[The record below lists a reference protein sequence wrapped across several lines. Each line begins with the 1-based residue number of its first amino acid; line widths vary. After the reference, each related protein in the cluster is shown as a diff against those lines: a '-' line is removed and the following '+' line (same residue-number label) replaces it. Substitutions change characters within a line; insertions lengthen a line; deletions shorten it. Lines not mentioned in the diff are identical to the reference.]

1 MKSALKPSAPVL
13 CVRDL
18 CARFGDFALENISL
32 EVWANERVGIVGKSG
47 SGKSLLAK
55 LLMGLV
61 AGSDIRGSITL
72 QGIEAN
78 LAACPISSPLWR
90 TIRAKG
96 IAYIPQSPKL
106 ALNPL
111 HSIAKQ
117 LGEMCA
123 LHLPHTPKSHYNAII
138 DDALESVGLES
149 SLKHRLPHT
158 LSGGQAQRVCI
169 AMMILA
175 RPKILLCDEPT
186 TALDAHIQ
194 SQILE
199 LLASFTEMA
208 IVLISHDLGLMG
220 RFAERGYVMEG
231 GQICGHF
238 GRDSSSAILESKSP
252 TANLKILEEDKQ
264 AECEKSAENKKVDSS
279 KQAHFLSL
287 RALAQDKARQSTQT
301 KTQSLESTF
310 LNNAKKSQKLQKV
323 DSSNDYFAAA
333 KIMDSKETSA
343 QPKRYP
349 LFCHAAATTAAR
361 NDDKNTDTQKVDSRD
376 NAQNVEN
383 SAQDS
388 RIFTQNAP
396 ILTTPQDKT
405 AQSVFDSRAA
415 GGEIFLKKHRHSLS
429 GIPCFDTNAKTQK
442 VDSRD
447 NAQNVENSAQD
458 SRIFTQNAPISTT
471 PQAEG
476 FCDDFGG
483 FQGAGE
489 GILLGVNEQARAVE
503 STKSAQ
509 KANADT
515 QKVCLRLQDFG
526 AYHTTKGFFTK
537 QKIPAVQ
544 GINLALKMGD
554 SVGII
559 GASGSG
565 KSSLALGILGLEGQL
580 GELCLYPTESKD
592 PLIYTDKRRDR
603 AFISMVQIVFQDP
616 LAALNPRMCV
626 LEIVQEALQSQNA
639 KKSSPLQAMQILEQ
653 VGLSRAFAY
662 RYSAT
667 LSGGEAQ
674 RVCIARALASGARI
688 LLLDEPTSA
697 LDKSTQ
703 KDIITLL
710 LDLQQRLNLS
720 YLVISHDLSVIEAM
734 CDCVLVL
741 ESGQVIEQ
749 GELAQVFSA
758 PSHPYTQALLRARI

>member
-220 RFAERGYVMEG
+220 RFAERGYVMERG
-231 GQICGHF
+231 KICGHF
-238 GRDSSSAILESKSP
+238 GRDSSSAILESKSDLGDCALNSHSADFGDFMVTADSCSAIKSPKNSKSP

-279 KQAHFLSL
+279 KQAYFLSL
-287 RALAQDKARQSTQT
+287 RALRSKAWQSTQT

-310 LNNAKKSQKLQKV
+310 SHNAKKSQKV

-343 QPKRYP
+343 NAERYP

-396 ILTTPQDKT
+396 ILTTPQ
-405 AQSVFDSRAA
+405 
-415 GGEIFLKKHRHSLS
+415 
-429 GIPCFDTNAKTQK
+429 
-442 VDSRD
+442 
-447 NAQNVENSAQD
+447 
-458 SRIFTQNAPISTT
+458 
-471 PQAEG
+471 AEG
-476 FCDDFGG
+476 FCDDFLKKLRFGG
-483 FQGAGE
+483 FQGGGE
-489 GILLGVNEQARAVE
+489 GILLGVNEQAPAAE
-503 STKSAQ
+503 SPKSAQ

-515 QKVCLRLQDFG
+515 QKVCLRLHNFG

-580 GELCLYPTESKD
+580 GELCLYPIESKD

-703 KDIITLL
+703 QDIITLL

>member
-220 RFAERGYVMEG
+220 RFAGRGYVMERG
-231 GQICGHF
+231 KICGHF
-238 GRDSSSAILESKSP
+238 GRDLALLKKHRLTPTASLVLRDKAGSLRLAASIDTQVLSPCSPLHNPAFSSQNKRSAVSLEILESTFGNCGQNIQKA
-252 TANLKILEEDKQ
+252 ANVSK
-264 AECEKSAENKKVDSS
+264 ADSS
-279 KQAHFLSL
+279 KQAYFLSL

-310 LNNAKKSQKLQKV
+310 SHNAKKSQKL
-323 DSSNDYFAAA
+323 
-333 KIMDSKETSA
+333 
-343 QPKRYP
+343 
-349 LFCHAAATTAAR
+349 
-361 NDDKNTDTQKVDSRD
+361 QKVDSRD

-405 AQSVFDSRAA
+405 AQSVFDSHAA
-415 GGEIFLKKHRHSLS
+415 GGRIFLKKHRHSLS

-442 VDSRD
+442 VDSRILELESGFFKSRKEIRLERLSTQRD
-447 NAQNVENSAQD
+447 DEIRD
-458 SRIFTQNAPISTT
+458 SSPKA
-471 PQAEG
+471 
-476 FCDDFGG
+476 
-483 FQGAGE
+483 
-489 GILLGVNEQARAVE
+489 E
-503 STKSAQ
+503 STSK
-509 KANADT
+509 KPTPKT
-515 QKVCLRLQDFG
+515 QKVCLRLQNFG

-703 KDIITLL
+703 QDIITLL

>member
-1 MKSALKPSAPVL
+1 M
-13 CVRDL
+13 
-18 CARFGDFALENISL
+18 AR
-32 EVWANERVGIVGKSG
+32 K
-47 SGKSLLAK
+47 
-55 LLMGLV
+55 
-61 AGSDIRGSITL
+61 
-72 QGIEAN
+72 
-78 LAACPISSPLWR
+78 
-90 TIRAKG
+90 
-96 IAYIPQSPKL
+96 
-106 ALNPL
+106 
-111 HSIAKQ
+111 
-117 LGEMCA
+117 
-123 LHLPHTPKSHYNAII
+123 
-138 DDALESVGLES
+138 
-149 SLKHRLPHT
+149 
-158 LSGGQAQRVCI
+158 
-169 AMMILA
+169 
-175 RPKILLCDEPT
+175 
-186 TALDAHIQ
+186 
-194 SQILE
+194 
-199 LLASFTEMA
+199 
-208 IVLISHDLGLMG
+208 
-220 RFAERGYVMEG
+220 
-231 GQICGHF
+231 
-238 GRDSSSAILESKSP
+238 
-252 TANLKILEEDKQ
+252 
-264 AECEKSAENKKVDSS
+264 
-279 KQAHFLSL
+279 
-287 RALAQDKARQSTQT
+287 
-301 KTQSLESTF
+301 
-310 LNNAKKSQKLQKV
+310 
-323 DSSNDYFAAA
+323 
-333 KIMDSKETSA
+333 DSK
-343 QPKRYP
+343 
-349 LFCHAAATTAAR
+349 
-361 NDDKNTDTQKVDSRD
+361 QKVDSRD
-376 NAQNVEN
+376 NAQ
-383 SAQDS
+383 
-388 RIFTQNAP
+388 
-396 ILTTPQDKT
+396 
-405 AQSVFDSRAA
+405 
-415 GGEIFLKKHRHSLS
+415 SL
-429 GIPCFDTNAKTQK
+429 NK
-442 VDSRD
+442 
-447 NAQNVENSAQD
+447 
-458 SRIFTQNAPISTT
+458 

-483 FQGAGE
+483 FQGGGE
-489 GILLGVNEQARAVE
+489 GILLGVNEQAPAAESPKTSEAVQGEAEAGFFRKAE
-503 STKSAQ
+503 STSK
-509 KANADT
+509 KPTPKT
-515 QKVCLRLQDFG
+515 QKVCLRLQNFG

-580 GELCLYPTESKD
+580 GELCLYPIESKD

-720 YLVISHDLSVIEAM
+720 YLVISHDLSVIETM

>member
-220 RFAERGYVMEG
+220 RFAERGYVMQG
-231 GQICGHF
+231 GKICGHF

-287 RALAQDKARQSTQT
+287 RALAQDKAWQSTQT

-343 QPKRYP
+343 NAERYP

-396 ILTTPQDKT
+396 I
-405 AQSVFDSRAA
+405 
-415 GGEIFLKKHRHSLS
+415 
-429 GIPCFDTNAKTQK
+429 
-442 VDSRD
+442 
-447 NAQNVENSAQD
+447 
-458 SRIFTQNAPISTT
+458 STT

-483 FQGAGE
+483 FQGGGE
-489 GILLGVNEQARAVE
+489 GILLGVNEQAPAAE
-503 STKSAQ
+503 SPKSAQ

-515 QKVCLRLQDFG
+515 QKVCLRLHNFG

>member
-396 ILTTPQDKT
+396 I
-405 AQSVFDSRAA
+405 
-415 GGEIFLKKHRHSLS
+415 
-429 GIPCFDTNAKTQK
+429 
-442 VDSRD
+442 
-447 NAQNVENSAQD
+447 
-458 SRIFTQNAPISTT
+458 STT

-483 FQGAGE
+483 FQGGGE
-489 GILLGVNEQARAVE
+489 GILLGVNEQVPAAE
-503 STKSAQ
+503 SPKSAQ

>member
-1 MKSALKPSAPVL
+1 M
-13 CVRDL
+13 R
-18 CARFGDFALENISL
+18 
-32 EVWANERVGIVGKSG
+32 
-47 SGKSLLAK
+47 
-55 LLMGLV
+55 
-61 AGSDIRGSITL
+61 RG
-72 QGIEAN
+72 
-78 LAACPISSPLWR
+78 
-90 TIRAKG
+90 
-96 IAYIPQSPKL
+96 
-106 ALNPL
+106 
-111 HSIAKQ
+111 
-117 LGEMCA
+117 
-123 LHLPHTPKSHYNAII
+123 
-138 DDALESVGLES
+138 
-149 SLKHRLPHT
+149 
-158 LSGGQAQRVCI
+158 VC
-169 AMMILA
+169 
-175 RPKILLCDEPT
+175 D
-186 TALDAHIQ
+186 
-194 SQILE
+194 
-199 LLASFTEMA
+199 
-208 IVLISHDLGLMG
+208 G
-220 RFAERGYVMEG
+220 RR
-231 GQICGHF
+231 QICGHF

-396 ILTTPQDKT
+396 I
-405 AQSVFDSRAA
+405 
-415 GGEIFLKKHRHSLS
+415 
-429 GIPCFDTNAKTQK
+429 
-442 VDSRD
+442 
-447 NAQNVENSAQD
+447 
-458 SRIFTQNAPISTT
+458 STT

-483 FQGAGE
+483 FQGGGE
-489 GILLGVNEQARAVE
+489 GILLGVNEQVPAAE
-503 STKSAQ
+503 SPKSAQ

-544 GINLALKMGD
+544 GIDLALKMGD

-580 GELCLYPTESKD
+580 GEALSLSHRV
-592 PLIYTDKRRDR
+592 KR
-603 AFISMVQIVFQDP
+603 
-616 LAALNPRMCV
+616 
-626 LEIVQEALQSQNA
+626 
-639 KKSSPLQAMQILEQ
+639 
-653 VGLSRAFAY
+653 
-662 RYSAT
+662 SAH
-667 LSGGEAQ
+667 LHG
-674 RVCIARALASGARI
+674 
-688 LLLDEPTSA
+688 
-697 LDKSTQ
+697 
-703 KDIITLL
+703 
-710 LDLQQRLNLS
+710 
-720 YLVISHDLSVIEAM
+720 
-734 CDCVLVL
+734 
-741 ESGQVIEQ
+741 
-749 GELAQVFSA
+749 
-758 PSHPYTQALLRARI
+758 

>member
-186 TALDAHIQ
+186 TALNAHIQ

-310 LNNAKKSQKLQKV
+310 LNNAEKSQKLQKV

-396 ILTTPQDKT
+396 I
-405 AQSVFDSRAA
+405 
-415 GGEIFLKKHRHSLS
+415 
-429 GIPCFDTNAKTQK
+429 
-442 VDSRD
+442 
-447 NAQNVENSAQD
+447 
-458 SRIFTQNAPISTT
+458 STT

-483 FQGAGE
+483 FQGGGE
-489 GILLGVNEQARAVE
+489 GILLGVNEQVPAAE
-503 STKSAQ
+503 SPKSAQ

-580 GELCLYPTESKD
+580 GELCLYPTESKN

>member
-199 LLASFTEMA
+199 LLTSFTEMA

-220 RFAERGYVMEG
+220 RFAERGYVMER

-238 GRDSSSAILESKSP
+238 GRDSSSAILESKSDLGDCALNSHSADFGDFMVTADSCPAIKSPKNSKSP
-252 TANLKILEEDKQ
+252 TANLRILKEDKQ

-310 LNNAKKSQKLQKV
+310 SHNAKKSQKSQKV

-349 LFCHAAATTAAR
+349 LFSKEATLCHAAATTAAR

-388 RIFTQNAP
+388 SPKA
-396 ILTTPQDKT
+396 
-405 AQSVFDSRAA
+405 
-415 GGEIFLKKHRHSLS
+415 
-429 GIPCFDTNAKTQK
+429 
-442 VDSRD
+442 
-447 NAQNVENSAQD
+447 
-458 SRIFTQNAPISTT
+458 
-471 PQAEG
+471 
-476 FCDDFGG
+476 
-483 FQGAGE
+483 
-489 GILLGVNEQARAVE
+489 E
-503 STKSAQ
+503 STSK
-509 KANADT
+509 KLKT
-515 QKVCLRLQDFG
+515 QKVCLRLQNFG

>member
-279 KQAHFLSL
+279 
-287 RALAQDKARQSTQT
+287 
-301 KTQSLESTF
+301 
-310 LNNAKKSQKLQKV
+310 
-323 DSSNDYFAAA
+323 NDYFAAA

-396 ILTTPQDKT
+396 I
-405 AQSVFDSRAA
+405 
-415 GGEIFLKKHRHSLS
+415 
-429 GIPCFDTNAKTQK
+429 
-442 VDSRD
+442 
-447 NAQNVENSAQD
+447 
-458 SRIFTQNAPISTT
+458 STT

-483 FQGAGE
+483 FQGGGE
-489 GILLGVNEQARAVE
+489 GILLGVNEQVPAAE
-503 STKSAQ
+503 SPKSAQ